1 MEVLI
6 ILLMVITGSFFAY
19 NGEIAPLSGGVLA
32 VYLSF
37 VFIFF
42 LEGLAKLFKKKKPND
57 PVINWPTFWFFFR
70 MQIFAFVFDQ
80 ALINL
85 QVKLH
90 GWVGAFWAVA
100 LLIFSLIMQR
110 KLYDAF
116 FGRAEE

>member
-1 MEVLI
+1 
-6 ILLMVITGSFFAY
+6 
-19 NGEIAPLSGGVLA
+19 
-32 VYLSF
+32 
-37 VFIFF
+37 
-42 LEGLAKLFKKKKPND
+42 
-57 PVINWPTFWFFFR
+57 
-70 MQIFAFVFDQ
+70 MQVFAFIFDQ

-90 GWVGAFWAVA
+90 GWVGAYWAVA